1 MVNVI
6 YDEREWRIVISNKSC
21 PHLFYPANIHGCR
34 LSPRQEGECKLEDC
48 PIRIREGFPIPTPN
62 SEGKAGGR

>member
-6 YDEREWRIVISNKSC
+6 YDKRKWHIEIGNEDC

-34 LSPRQEGECKLEDC
+34 TSKFGEGLCTLENC
-48 PIRIREGFPIPTPN
+48 L
-62 SEGKAGGR
+62 